1 MKTIGLFS
9 GSFNPIHLGHTTL
22 ASSIIESTGLDEVLF
37 VVSPHNPLKKQ
48 SELLD
53 EQLRLKMVDLA
64 LQDYDN
70 MHASDIEFRMPKPSY
85 TVNTLRYLSAAH
97 TDCKFRLII
106 GSDNLLIFNRWR
118 EYEYILEHYSV
129 IVYPRKDDN
138 IARLTELYP
147 QVQIVTAPLLP
158 ISSTQIRQAIAHS
171 DLSIRKWLNP
181 QVFEF
186 IIKNN
191 LYRTKA

>member
-22 ASSIIESTGLDEVLF
+22 ASSIIESTGLDEILF

-85 TVNTLRYLSAAH
+85 TVNTLRYLSGAY
-97 TDCKFRLII
+97 TDCKFKLII
-106 GSDNLLIFNRWR
+106 GSDNLRVFNRWR
-118 EYEYILEHYSV
+118 EYEYILEHYNV

-147 QVQIVTAPLLP
+147 QVQIVAAPLLP
-158 ISSTQIRQAIAHS
+158 ISSTEIRQAIADS
-171 DLSIRKWLNP
+171 DFSISKWLNP
-181 QVFEF
+181 QVFDF

-191 LYRTKA
+191 LYRTKS